1 LRILVVGALTVDYI
15 DFYGKYREEMLGGGA
30 FYSSIAARKLGARVT
45 LLTTVGRD
53 FNQKYLDFI
62 KSTGTEVHLLK
73 DENTVKF
80 LNYLIRPGLRKQ
92 EVLSTTTKKIAEIPF
107 DLKEFEIIHITPV
120 LGEVDDALAEYI
132 LKNNFDGKTSIE
144 IQGFV
149 REDKVGSLKNKFW
162 NSSEKWLKNAFTL
175 HLSKEELLFAVRR
188 IIQELIKSEKNEGAN
203 YVALTMASYGSFVFS
218 KNERHFIPIPRELIF
233 ENDVGCGDIYSMV
246 FSLMVAQG
254 KELIDAGLEAT
265 AMAVLRAKYKKI
277 SEFFNNDL
285 DIDETKKRLREYQ
298 IHYGLSQVSKN
309 VQK

>member
-1 LRILVVGALTVDYI
+1 MRVLAIGALTIDYI

-30 FYSSIAARKLGARVT
+30 FYSAIAARKLGAKVT

-53 FNQKYLDFI
+53 FNQKYLDLI
-62 KSTGTEVHLLK
+62 ESTGTEVYLLK
-73 DENTVKF
+73 DEGTVKF

-92 EVLSTTTKKIAEIPF
+92 EVLSTTTKKIMEIPF

-120 LGEVDDALAEYI
+120 LGEIDDVLVEYI
-132 LKNNFDGKTSIE
+132 LKNNFKGKISIE
-144 IQGFV
+144 VQGFV
-149 REDKVGSLKNKFW
+149 REDKVGPLRNIFW
-162 NSSEKWLKNAFTL
+162 DSSEKWLKSAFSL
-175 HLSKEELLFAVRR
+175 HLSKEELLFAVKRR
-188 IIQELIKSEKNEGAN
+188 IQELIKSENNEGAN

-246 FSLMVAQG
+246 FSLKIVQG

-265 AMAVLRAKYKKI
+265 ATAVLRAKCRQI
-277 SEFFNNDL
+277 NEFLDDDL
-285 DIDETKKRLREYQ
+285 SIDTIKRRLKEHQTY
-298 IHYGLSQVSKN
+298 YGLSHINKN